1 MNIMPENIYG
11 EIIPDRIDLNSNIEK
26 EYPKQLIITFSL
38 LDTPSLGSVTT
49 LIRNHILECTKSQV
63 NPDII
68 LNFCIDYTD
77 FSTNEKYLMKY
88 IALSEYLLDIQK
100 QIEGLT
106 LAISVR
112 CYFLTCMIPLL
123 YTGIPIKVS
132 EATLIETYSEGLF
145 KTLPGVLEAMIEKL
159 SGKKIDR
166 PFKMDKNIMLEQ
178 KLITQ

>member
-1 MNIMPENIYG
+1 MPENIYG
-11 EIIPDRIDLNSNIEK
+11 EIIPDRIDFNSKIEK
-26 EYPKQLIITFSL
+26 EYPRQLIVTIDSI
-38 LDTPSLGSVTT
+38 DRPNLGSITT
-49 LIRNHILECTKSQV
+49 IIRNHILECTKSQV

-77 FSTNEKYLMKY
+77 FSNNENYLMKY

-112 CYFLTCMIPLL
+112 CYFLNCMIPLL

-132 EATLIETYSEGLF
+132 EATLIESYSEGIF
-145 KTLPGVLEAMIEKL
+145 KTLPGVLESMIERLTDKKL
-159 SGKKIDR
+159 ER
-166 PFKMDKNIMLEQ
+166 PFNLNKNIMLEQ